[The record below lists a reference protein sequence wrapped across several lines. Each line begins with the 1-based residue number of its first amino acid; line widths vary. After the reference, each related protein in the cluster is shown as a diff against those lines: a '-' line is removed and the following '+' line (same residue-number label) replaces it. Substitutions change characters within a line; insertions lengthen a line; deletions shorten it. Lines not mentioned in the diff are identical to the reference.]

1 MPGNRR
7 QSSHTLAEA
16 DSAAASAATKNAS
29 AEAGQAFQDYLNG
42 SGVVGSGSTP
52 DVHGG
57 YHQESSYRAQSHQIP
72 TTSESS
78 PHRYSSRDIVGASPP
93 FTKFPLMDRTVSS
106 GSATG
111 ALPLSKLLSAGGGGG
126 GGTTNGS
133 EVDRDDVGGNESRRR
148 SAAAGGFSYSN
159 LARNAYDQHHP
170 SSSSTRRSPLDHS
183 SDRRL
188 HPHAYEDER
197 SYAREA
203 RAASPG
209 GYSHRHTESGH
220 HSSTVTRPFLA
231 SPAESL
237 GRYPG
242 AYGSGEYGR
251 GDESHHYSERN
262 GQSHSRYH
270 HQQDE
275 PSGSSSLV
283 RGHREYEYE
292 QERVARR
299 ESESKTFFGPMPTGR
314 SAGRPLPPAS
324 QGSAN
329 GSGHEY
335 EHQRG
340 DDHREHRRSARRSG
354 VTNGHA
360 ERSSQWDRSAQDEM
374 IQAKRARLAEL
385 VQIEARRRVSPGVSL
400 PLGERAFY
408 GYKRERGRSTGSP
421 GGLDRLS
428 AAGVEDRR
436 VIEDDM
442 PRFARGT
449 SNGTLASMPGVVTSI
464 SRPQSRTGSIHEP
477 TRLPSFTPE
486 PREEYRSLTG
496 HRAEHVLHHDPRS
509 ISPPVSL
516 PIPPTS
522 SLSHLISNGVN
533 GVHGL
538 HPDEQVAATPPAR
551 RVRGKGL
558 KNKNKGKTSLV
569 PPADE
574 DVVPKHE
581 FDADDELRH
590 LIPADDSMM
599 GDEDS
604 MLIDGDPDDDMPDG
618 SKRGK
623 RQKKEINKEMSPETK
638 QRWERESWPTKGLV
652 NKDGSLRRKPG
663 PPKGITKGKKPSA
676 RKADIGLEGDDDIR
690 QQALRNAS
698 GLVEGEGSGQEDLV
712 DENGNLLAVD
722 TPPKKRKRAKKSI
735 ASLPASRA
743 SSPAP
748 DLASEADSQYAA
760 EVDHDLEDMLDGPRP
775 SKAKRKGGRDGGLFD
790 LVSSR
795 SRLFRQLQSLNVRPA
810 DQSDSLPSARASF
823 QSG

>member
-7 QSSHTLAEA
+7 RSSHTLTEA
-16 DSAAASAATKNAS
+16 DSAATATKNAS

-42 SGVVGSGSTP
+42 SGAVGSGSTP
-52 DVHGG
+52 EVHGG
-57 YHQESSYRAQSHQIP
+57 YQHESNYRAQSHQVP
-72 TTSESS
+72 TSGSS
-78 PHRYSSRDIVGASPP
+78 SHRYSSRDIGASPP

-111 ALPLSKLLSAGGGGG
+111 ALPLSKLLSAGGGAGG
-126 GGTTNGS
+126 GSATNGS
-133 EVDRDDVGGNESRRR
+133 DVDRDEMRESRRR
-148 SAAAGGFSYSN
+148 SAAGGYSYSN
-159 LARNAYDQHHP
+159 LARNAYDHHP

-188 HPHAYEDER
+188 HPHGYEDER
-197 SYAREA
+197 SYARDP
-203 RAASPG
+203 RAISPG
-209 GYSHRHTESGH
+209 GYSRRHAESGH
-220 HSSTVTRPFLA
+220 HASAVTRPFLA
-231 SPAESL
+231 SPAETL
-237 GRYPG
+237 GRYG
-242 AYGSGEYGR
+242 AYGSADYGR
-251 GDESHHYSERN
+251 EESQHYSERN
-262 GQSHSRYH
+262 GHSHSRYH

-275 PSGSSSLV
+275 TSSSSLI

-292 QERVARR
+292 QERAARR
-299 ESESKTFFGPMPTGR
+299 ESETKTFFGPMPTGR
-314 SAGRPLPPAS
+314 SSGRPLPPAS

-329 GSGHEY
+329 GSGHDY

-340 DDHREHRRSARRSG
+340 DDREHRRSARRS
-354 VTNGHA
+354 VATNGHA
-360 ERSSQWDRSAQDEM
+360 ERSQWDRSAQDEI

-428 AAGVEDRR
+428 AAAVEDRR
-436 VIEDDM
+436 IVEDDM

-449 SNGTLASMPGVVTSI
+449 SNGTLASMPGLLAPI
-464 SRPQSRTGSIHEP
+464 SRPQSRTGSIQEAP
-477 TRLPSFTPE
+477 RLPSFTPE
-486 PREEYRSLTG
+486 PRDEYRSLTG
-496 HRAEHVLHHDPRS
+496 HRVEHVLHQDPS
-509 ISPPVSL
+509 SLSPSLPMSL

-522 SLSHLISNGVN
+522 GLSQIISNDVN
-533 GVHGL
+533 GVHGV
-538 HPDEQVAATPPAR
+538 HPDEQMVAPAPAR

-558 KNKNKGKTSLV
+558 KNNNKGKTSLV

-581 FDADDELRH
+581 LDVDDELRH

-604 MLIDGDPDDDMPDG
+604 MLIDGDGDEDMLDG

-623 RQKKEINKEMSPETK
+623 RQKKEIVKEMSPETK

-676 RKADIGLEGDDDIR
+676 RKTDVGLDGDDDIR

-698 GLVEGEGSGQEDLV
+698 GLGEGEGSGQEDAV
-712 DENGNLLAVD
+712 DENGNLLVVD
-722 TPPKKRKRAKKSI
+722 TPPKKRKRAKKSV

-775 SKAKRKGGRDGGLFD
+775 TKTKRKGGRDGGLFD
-790 LVSSR
+790 LVSTR
-795 SRLFRQLQSLNVRPA
+795 WHL
-810 DQSDSLPSARASF
+810 
-823 QSG
+823 